1 MEWHYSFT
9 DQCPLLGVKIVV
21 RNPRRKPAQRKLRS
35 LAVLPV
41 LALAATAA
49 GCAEEVNTAG
59 NTQAGDK
66 VELINEG
73 QLTVCTHLPYEP
85 FQFRNESGKTV
96 GFDVD
101 LVDLVAEDLG
111 VQQKLVDTSFEGIE
125 TGQVFEAG
133 DCDLAAAAITITDD
147 RDRVMDFSQG
157 YFDADQALVVQSGSD
172 VAGLE
177 DLDGK
182 VLGVQQGTTGEE
194 YAQEN
199 KDKYGYQTR
208 QYEDLELLQQG
219 VQNGAVAAGINDN
232 SVLLYATKERDALEV
247 STEFD
252 TGEQYGIAVAD
263 GNGALQAKVDE
274 IIDAAKQDGRYDDI
288 YKKWFGEAP
297 PSDDESS
304 GDGGEGSDAG
314 SK

>member
-21 RNPRRKPAQRKLRS
+21 RNPWRKPTQRKLRS

-41 LALAATAA
+41 LALTATAA

-66 VELINEG
+66 IELINDG

-85 FQFRNESGKTV
+85 FQFRNEGGKTV

-111 VQQKLVDTSFEGIE
+111 VKQKLVNTSFEGIQ
-125 TGQVFEAG
+125 TGQVFETG
-133 DCDLAAAAITITDD
+133 DCDLAAAAITINDE
-147 RDRVMDFSQG
+147 RDRVMDFSKG
-157 YFDADQALVVQSGSD
+157 YFDADQALVVKAGSD
-172 VAGLE
+172 VSGLD

-199 KDKYGYQTR
+199 KDKHGYQTR

-232 SVLLYATKERDALEV
+232 SVLLYATKSKDALEV

-263 GNGALQAKVDE
+263 GNGALQAKIGEV
-274 IIDAAKQDGRYDDI
+274 IDAAKQDGRYDEI
-288 YKKWFGEAP
+288 YEKWFGEAP
-297 PSDDESS
+297 PKE
-304 GDGGEGSDAG
+304 DGGEGSDESG
-314 SK
+314 K

>member
-1 MEWHYSFT
+1 MEWHYSLT

-21 RNPRRKPAQRKLRS
+21 LNPRRKPTQRKLRS

-59 NTQAGDK
+59 DSQAGDK
-66 VELINEG
+66 VELINDG

-85 FQFRNESGKTV
+85 FQFRKGGDTV

-101 LVDLVAEDLG
+101 LVDLVAKDLG
-111 VQQKLVDTSFEGIE
+111 VKQKLVDTSFEGIE

-133 DCDLAAAAITITDD
+133 DCDLAAAAITITDE
-147 RDRVMDFSQG
+147 RDRVMDFSKG
-157 YFDADQALVVQSGSD
+157 YFDADQALVVKSDSD
-172 VAGLE
+172 VAGLD
-177 DLDGK
+177 DLEGK

-194 YAQEN
+194 YATEN
-199 KDKYGYQTR
+199 KDKYGYETR

-219 VQNGAVAAGINDN
+219 VQNGAVSAGINDN
-232 SVLLYATKERDALEV
+232 SVLLYATKSKDALEV
-247 STEFD
+247 SAEFD

-263 GNGALQAKVDE
+263 GNGALQAKIDE
-274 IIDAAKQDGRYDDI
+274 VIDAAKQDGRYDEI

-297 PSDDESS
+297 PEDD
-304 GDGGEGSDAG
+304 GEGSDESG
-314 SK
+314 K